1 MPKFSIRNPYFII
14 VVCLVLLVIGVTS
27 LLRMPI
33 DLFPPINLPEVVV
46 ATFYSGMPPQDIE
59 IDITNPLERFFTLAS
74 GIDHMESRSLLGVSI
89 IKIYFQP
96 GTSADADVTEISN
109 LALAD
114 LKRLPP
120 GTLPPVVLKFDAS
133 SLPVCLVTVKGA
145 GLTET
150 QLHDYAQFA
159 IRNQIAVVQGA
170 EIPPPF
176 GGKYRQAMVYVD
188 PYKLFSRQ
196 MTPMDVVDAVNQSNL
211 ILPAGDVKMGPYDY
225 FVYSNSLVN
234 QVKDL
239 NDVPIKTVGTSW
251 VTVKDVGGAEDANQI
266 QYNIV
271 RVDGQKSCYIPI
283 MKQGGDTN
291 TIEVVN
297 GVRKL
302 LGHLFDIP
310 KQLIATPVFDQS
322 VYVKEAI
329 KTVLHEGLMGLLL
342 TSLMILIFLGS
353 FRATSAVLL
362 SIPLSALTTFV
373 VLYLMGSTVNTM
385 ILGGLAL
392 AFSRV
397 IDNSVIS
404 LENIYR
410 HLEMGALP
418 EIAAEVGGAEVN
430 LAVLAA
436 TLVDVVDFLPVVFLY
451 GVSKFLFSALALA
464 FCLSLL
470 ASFVV
475 AMTVIPLFCAR
486 FLKQVPHVGPSG
498 ARPEPGGA
506 HDAGPEGV
514 GPAAEATGP
523 HPRASWGHRFNAGFN
538 RLFGKLL
545 DYYEYWVRRA
555 LVWPGLTVAAL
566 AGLFLASLAIYPFL
580 GLAFF
585 PQTDAGQFTI
595 NLKVPTGTRIEV
607 TNAYVAK
614 VEDLIRQTV
623 DPRDFKLVVSNIGV
637 VPDFSSLYTTNAGP
651 YTATVQVQLQDEHR
665 RSSFAYMRAV
675 QEQIGRRY
683 PEVRTFFSSGSMVDA
698 ILNMGM
704 PAPIDVQ
711 VSSANLGQSY
721 AIAQDLARQIGGLRG
736 VGQVYIPQDMNYPAL
751 RLDVDRVHAGE
762 LGLTQKD
769 VVDNVITALNSNLMI
784 APNYWVDRKTGNDYF
799 LTVQYFEHGQPAIH
813 NFADLLNIP
822 LRGPKVRKNDP
833 GCGPAQPRAP
843 WRRTALLLDPPNTIS
858 RCGQNLPKPKVQA
871 QQLFH
876 SPRPITMLG
885 NVANLSF
892 MQTPTEVD
900 HYQIQRVVDV
910 YTTPAGEDLGR
921 VTQSIRSIL
930 SHSKYPANVR
940 ITLRGM
946 VQGMEASFSSFA
958 LGFLLSFMLL
968 FLILVAQFR
977 SFTDPV
983 LIMLAIPM
991 GFIGVLVILPL
1002 THSTLNVMSLMGV
1015 LMLIGIADS
1024 NSILIVDFAHNLEG
1038 QGMSPTDAVISAC
1051 RVRLRPIL
1059 MTSLATIIGMIPM
1072 ALKLGTAAEQ
1082 YTPMARA
1089 IIGGLTSSVILTI
1102 FIVPAVYV
1110 LVYGRRSSSPARE
1123 SQEAG
1128 A

>member
-1 MPKFSIRNPYFII
+1 MPRFSIRNPYFII
-14 VVCLVLLVIGVTS
+14 VCGLVLLLLGVTS
-27 LLRMPI
+27 VVRMPV
-33 DLFPPINLPEVVV
+33 DLFPPIHLPEVVV

-74 GIDHMESRSLLGVSI
+74 GIDHMESRSMLGVSI
-89 IKIYFQP
+89 IKVYFQP

-133 SLPVCLVTVKGA
+133 SLPVCLVTVKGQ

-159 IRNQIAVVQGA
+159 IRNQIAVVKGA

-211 ILPAGDVKMGPYDY
+211 ILPAGDVKMGPDDY
-225 FVYSNSLVN
+225 YVYSNSLVD

-239 NDVPIKTVGTSW
+239 NDIPIKTVGTSW
-251 VTVKDVGGAEDANQI
+251 VTVGDVGKAEDANQI
-266 QYNIV
+266 QYNVV
-271 RVDGQKSCYIPI
+271 RVDGQRSSYIPI

-291 TIEVVN
+291 TIEVVD
-297 GVRKL
+297 GVRDL
-302 LGHLFDIP
+302 IGHLFDIP
-310 KQLIATPVFDQS
+310 KQMTATLVFDQS

-329 KTVLHEGLMGLLL
+329 HTVLHEGLLGLLL
-342 TSLMILIFLGS
+342 TGIMILLFLGS

-362 SIPLSALTTFV
+362 SIPLSALTMFV
-373 VLYLMGSTVNTM
+373 ALNLLGGTVNTM

-418 EIAAEVGGAEVN
+418 RIAAEVGGAEVN

-464 FCLSLL
+464 FCLSLM

-475 AMTVIPLFCAR
+475 AMTVIPLFCSR
-486 FLKQVPHVGPSG
+486 FLKQVPHTEGHGQKEGEYEV
-498 ARPEPGGA
+498 EPTKPA
-506 HDAGPEGV
+506 HRSRWD
-514 GPAAEATGP
+514 
-523 HPRASWGHRFNAGFN
+523 RFNAGFN
-538 RLFGKLL
+538 RHFNKLL
-545 DYYEYWVRRA
+545 DFYEYWVRRA
-555 LVWPGLTVAAL
+555 LVRPGLTVAIL

-585 PQTDAGQFTI
+585 PRTDAGQFTI
-595 NLKVPTGTRIEV
+595 NLKAPTGTRIEV
-607 TNAYVAK
+607 TEQYVAK
-614 VEDLIRQTV
+614 VENLIRQAV
-623 DPRDFKLVVSNIGV
+623 DPKDFKLVVSNIGV
-637 VPDFSSLYTTNAGP
+637 VPDFSSLYTTNAGE
-651 YTATVQVQLQDEHR
+651 YTATVQVQLQDDHR
-665 RSSFAYMRAV
+665 RSSFDYMQQV
-675 QEQIGRRY
+675 QEEISRQY
-683 PEVRTFFSSGSMVDA
+683 PEIRTFFSSGSMVDA

-711 VSSANLGQSY
+711 VSSSKLEQSY
-721 AIAQDLARQIGGLRG
+721 GIAEDLARQIRGLRG

-762 LGLTQKD
+762 LGLSQKD
-769 VVDNVITALNSNLMI
+769 VVNNVITALNSNLMI
-784 APNYWVDRKTGNDYF
+784 APNYWVDRETGNDYF
-799 LTVQYFEHGQPAIH
+799 LTVQYFENGSPAIH
-813 NFADLLNIP
+813 NPTDLKNIP
-822 LRGPKVRKNDP
+822 LR
-833 GCGPAQPRAP
+833 AP
-843 WRRTALLLDPPNTIS
+843 NLKEPTTLDSVVKLTS
-858 RCGQNLPKPKVQA
+858 LQ
-871 QQLFH
+871 
-876 SPRPITMLG
+876 S
-885 NVANLSF
+885 
-892 MQTPTEVD
+892 PTEVD
-900 HYQIQRVVDV
+900 HYQIQRVSDV
-910 YTTPAGEDLGR
+910 YVTPKGEDLGKL
-921 VTQSIRSIL
+921 TKAIHGIL
-930 SHSKYPANVR
+930 SKTSIPGNVR
-940 ITLRGM
+940 VNLRGM
-946 VQGMEASFSSFA
+946 VNGMEASFKSFG
-958 LGFLLSFMLL
+958 LGFLLSFTLL
-968 FLILVAQFR
+968 YLILVAQFR
-977 SFTDPV
+977 SFVDPF

-991 GFIGVLVILPL
+991 GFVGVLIILPL

-1015 LMLIGIADS
+1015 LMLVGIADS
-1024 NSILIVDFAHNLEG
+1024 NSILIVDFAHILET
-1038 QGMSPTDAVISAC
+1038 QGLAPADAVIQAC

-1059 MTSLATIIGMIPM
+1059 MTSLATIIGMTPM
-1072 ALKLGTAAEQ
+1072 AMKLGTGAEQ

-1102 FIVPAVYV
+1102 FIVPAAYL
-1110 LVYGRRSSSPARE
+1110 LVYGRRQASPARGPKE
-1123 SQEAG
+1123 VGE
-1128 A
+1128 